1 MSDAPNNR
9 RRFPRIQSENAVFV
23 KKLGCESEE
32 GFAKTRSLGPGG
44 CMFVN
49 PEPLGVGSVIEI
61 LIHAAEHVIQAVGRV
76 VYEKENGS
84 GGHEIGLGVRGD
96 LPGGPETAS
105 QAFRRPGYRSL
116 ERLKSRLPFTSP
128 EFHSGHPYSR

>member
-84 GGHEIGLGVRGD
+84 GGHEIGLEFG
-96 LPGGPETAS
+96 AI
-105 QAFRRPGYRSL
+105 SL
-116 ERLKSRLPFTSP
+116 EDQRLLLELFGAQGTVLSN
-128 EFHSGHPYSR
+128 G